1 MAQAGQEGG
10 AAEGTALKRALTTPL
25 LYFFILGDVLGAGV
39 YVLVGQVAADAGG
52 AVWVPLVV
60 ALLLALLTAASY
72 AELATK
78 YPRAG
83 GASHYATR
91 AFGPFAGFVA
101 GFCMLA
107 AGIVSVAA
115 LARGFGGDYLSAFVT
130 LPVGL
135 VAVVFLALLALVN
148 ARGIKESTRA
158 NVVATVVEVGGLAVI
173 VVLGAWLLLRG
184 DGDVGRLTQ
193 LGTPEKGAA
202 AAVLS
207 GSVLAYYSFVGFETS
222 VNVAEETRDPR
233 RSYPRALFGA
243 LATAGAVY
251 VLVGLAASA
260 AVPTDR
266 LAGSSG
272 PLLEVVHE
280 AGGVPPRLFSA
291 IALVAVANGA
301 LLTGIMS
308 SRLGLRHG
316 EGRAAARGADQ
327 GAAGPTYA
335 VGRDRGHHAAG
346 DAPRAHRQRRHPG
359 VHPGPP
365 AAGRLPHG
373 QHGGAGTAP
382 GPGRDRPL
390 PGPDGTAG
398 AGHRLVPRPRDA
410 DRGPGVA
417 ARAGDRSGGHGAGRT
432 HRDTAHRTDGPG
444 PAGRRL
450 RGQAKTRVETRPPSS
465 RSGVP
470 LDAWIETVVEGTRA
484 ALWRE
489 APVGG
494 SGVIRHEHLRLGDT
508 FSDHEA
514 EAEADE
520 REGGGPGS

>member
-1 MAQAGQEGG
+1 MARFGTRRP
-10 AAEGTALKRALTTPL
+10 AETQDGPALKRALTTPL

-39 YVLVGQVAADAGG
+39 YVLVGQVAADTGG

-60 ALLLALLTAASY
+60 ALLLAMLTAASY

-83 GASHYATR
+83 GASHYTTL

-130 LPVGL
+130 LPVGA

-158 NVVATVVEVGGLAVI
+158 NVVATVVEVGGLLVI
-173 VVLGAWLLLRG
+173 VALGAWLLLRG
-184 DGDVGRLTQ
+184 DGDVARLGQ

-251 VLVGLAASA
+251 VLVGLAASV
-260 AVPTDR
+260 AVPTAR

-272 PLLEVVHE
+272 PLLEVVE
-280 AGGVPPRLFSA
+280 AAGGVPTRLFSA

-308 SRLGLRHG
+308 SRLAYGMARDGLLPAALTKVLPGRRTPWAAIAVTTVLSMLLALTGSVATLASTLVLLLLVVFLMVNTAVLVLRRDPGEADHFRTPTVLPVLG
-316 EGRAAARGADQ
+316 AASCVALATQIEAEVWLRGLLVVAVGTVLAAVAAVRRGGRADATEPAREPDGADHEGRADGADYEDRAD
-327 GAAGPTYA
+327 GVDHEDRADGVDHEDRADG
-335 VGRDRGHHAAG
+335 VGSRGHGGPRG
-346 DAPRAHRQRRHPG
+346 D
-359 VHPGPP
+359 
-365 AAGRLPHG
+365 
-373 QHGGAGTAP
+373 
-382 GPGRDRPL
+382 DRP
-390 PGPDGTAG
+390 AG
-398 AGHRLVPRPRDA
+398 
-410 DRGPGVA
+410 
-417 ARAGDRSGGHGAGRT
+417 
-432 HRDTAHRTDGPG
+432 
-444 PAGRRL
+444 
-450 RGQAKTRVETRPPSS
+450 
-465 RSGVP
+465 
-470 LDAWIETVVEGTRA
+470 
-484 ALWRE
+484 
-489 APVGG
+489 
-494 SGVIRHEHLRLGDT
+494 
-508 FSDHEA
+508 
-514 EAEADE
+514 
-520 REGGGPGS
+520 

>member
-308 SRLGLRHG
+308 SRLAYGMAKDGLLPAALTKVLPGRRTPWAAIAVTTLLAMLLALTGSVATLASTLVLLLLVVFLMVNTAVLVLRRDPG
-316 EGRAAARGADQ
+316 ETDHFRAPTALPVLGIASCLVLATQIEAQVWLRGLAIV
-327 GAAGPTYA
+327 AAGMVLGALTA
-335 VGRDRGHHAAG
+335 TRRTGRTGRD
-346 DAPRAHRQRRHPG
+346 
-359 VHPGPP
+359 
-365 AAGRLPHG
+365 
-373 QHGGAGTAP
+373 
-382 GPGRDRPL
+382 
-390 PGPDGTAG
+390 
-398 AGHRLVPRPRDA
+398 PRDA
-410 DRGPGVA
+410 G
-417 ARAGDRSGGHGAGRT
+417 
-432 HRDTAHRTDGPG
+432 
-444 PAGRRL
+444 
-450 RGQAKTRVETRPPSS
+450 
-465 RSGVP
+465 
-470 LDAWIETVVEGTRA
+470 
-484 ALWRE
+484 
-489 APVGG
+489 
-494 SGVIRHEHLRLGDT
+494 
-508 FSDHEA
+508 
-514 EAEADE
+514 
-520 REGGGPGS
+520 

>member
-1 MAQAGQEGG
+1 MARRVGHEAGTRARG
-10 AAEGTALKRALTTPL
+10 AAQEPKALKRALTTPL

-130 LPVGL
+130 LPVAL

-158 NVVATVVEVGGLAVI
+158 NVVATVVEVGGLAVV

-184 DGDVGRLTQ
+184 DGDLGRLTD

-222 VNVAEETRDPR
+222 VNVAEETRNPR

-260 AVPTDR
+260 AVPTAQ

-272 PLLEVVHE
+272 PLLEVVKE
-280 AGGVPPRLFSA
+280 AGGVPPKLFSA
-291 IALVAVANGA
+291 VALVAVANGA

-308 SRLGLRHG
+308 SRLAYGMAKDGLLPGVLTKVLPGRRTPWAAIAVTTGLAMLLALTGSVATLASTLVLLLLVVFLMVNTAVLVLRRDPGEGDHFRTPVVLPVLGIASCVLLATQIEAAVWLRGLAIVAAGAVLAAISVARRSRRTNEG
-316 EGRAAARGADQ
+316 EGRRAD
-327 GAAGPTYA
+327 
-335 VGRDRGHHAAG
+335 V
-346 DAPRAHRQRRHPG
+346 DASRPG
-359 VHPGPP
+359 
-365 AAGRLPHG
+365 
-373 QHGGAGTAP
+373 
-382 GPGRDRPL
+382 
-390 PGPDGTAG
+390 
-398 AGHRLVPRPRDA
+398 
-410 DRGPGVA
+410 
-417 ARAGDRSGGHGAGRT
+417 
-432 HRDTAHRTDGPG
+432 
-444 PAGRRL
+444 
-450 RGQAKTRVETRPPSS
+450 
-465 RSGVP
+465 
-470 LDAWIETVVEGTRA
+470 
-484 ALWRE
+484 
-489 APVGG
+489 
-494 SGVIRHEHLRLGDT
+494 
-508 FSDHEA
+508 
-514 EAEADE
+514 
-520 REGGGPGS
+520 

>member
-1 MAQAGQEGG
+1 MARRVGHEAGTRARG
-10 AAEGTALKRALTTPL
+10 AAQEPKALKRALTTPL
-25 LYFFILGDVLGAGV
+25 VYFFILGDVLGAGV

-130 LPVGL
+130 LPVAL

-158 NVVATVVEVGGLAVI
+158 NVVATVVEVGGLAVV

-184 DGDVGRLTQ
+184 DGELGRLTD

-222 VNVAEETRDPR
+222 VNVAEETRNPR

-260 AVPTDR
+260 AVPTAQ

-272 PLLEVVHE
+272 PLLEVVKE
-280 AGGVPPRLFSA
+280 AGGVPLKLFGA
-291 IALVAVANGA
+291 VALVAVANGA

-308 SRLGLRHG
+308 SRLAYGMAKDGLLPGVLTKVLPGRRTPWAAIAVTTGLAMLLALTGSVATLASTLVLLLLVVFLMVNTAVLVLRRDPGEGDHFRTPVVLPVLGIASCVLLATQIEAAVWLRGLAIVAAGVVLAAISVARRSRRTNEG
-316 EGRAAARGADQ
+316 EGRRAD
-327 GAAGPTYA
+327 
-335 VGRDRGHHAAG
+335 V
-346 DAPRAHRQRRHPG
+346 DASRPG
-359 VHPGPP
+359 
-365 AAGRLPHG
+365 
-373 QHGGAGTAP
+373 
-382 GPGRDRPL
+382 
-390 PGPDGTAG
+390 
-398 AGHRLVPRPRDA
+398 
-410 DRGPGVA
+410 
-417 ARAGDRSGGHGAGRT
+417 
-432 HRDTAHRTDGPG
+432 
-444 PAGRRL
+444 
-450 RGQAKTRVETRPPSS
+450 
-465 RSGVP
+465 
-470 LDAWIETVVEGTRA
+470 
-484 ALWRE
+484 
-489 APVGG
+489 
-494 SGVIRHEHLRLGDT
+494 
-508 FSDHEA
+508 
-514 EAEADE
+514 
-520 REGGGPGS
+520 

>member
-1 MAQAGQEGG
+1 MSTTTDQPPAGTSGPV
-10 AAEGTALKRALTTPL
+10 LKRALTTPL

-39 YVLVGQVAADAGG
+39 YVLVGQVAADSGG
-52 AVWVPLVV
+52 AVWLPLLV

-115 LARGFGGDYLSAFVT
+115 LARGFGGDYLSEFVT

-135 VAVVFLALLALVN
+135 VAVVFLIGLALVN

-158 NVVATVVEVGGLAVI
+158 NVAATIVEVGGLAVI

-184 DGDVGRLTQ
+184 DGDAGRLTQ

-243 LATAGAVY
+243 LVTAGAVY
-251 VLVGLAASA
+251 VLVGVAASA
-260 AVPTDR
+260 AVPTAR
-266 LAGSSG
+266 LVESSG
-272 PLLEVVHE
+272 PLLEVVKE
-280 AGGVPPRLFSA
+280 AGGVPTRLFSA

-308 SRLGLRHG
+308 SRLAYGMARDGLLPSGLTRVLPGRRTPWAAIAATTVPAVLLALTGSVATLASTLVLLLLVVFLIVNVAVLVLRREPG
-316 EGRAAARGADQ
+316 EDGHFRAPTAIPVLGAASCVLLATQIEAEVWLRGLVVLAVGVVLAGAATARRRGRGARGRNRAARQD
-327 GAAGPTYA
+327 AGM
-335 VGRDRGHHAAG
+335 
-346 DAPRAHRQRRHPG
+346 PR
-359 VHPGPP
+359 
-365 AAGRLPHG
+365 
-373 QHGGAGTAP
+373 
-382 GPGRDRPL
+382 
-390 PGPDGTAG
+390 
-398 AGHRLVPRPRDA
+398 
-410 DRGPGVA
+410 
-417 ARAGDRSGGHGAGRT
+417 
-432 HRDTAHRTDGPG
+432 
-444 PAGRRL
+444 
-450 RGQAKTRVETRPPSS
+450 
-465 RSGVP
+465 
-470 LDAWIETVVEGTRA
+470 
-484 ALWRE
+484 
-489 APVGG
+489 
-494 SGVIRHEHLRLGDT
+494 
-508 FSDHEA
+508 
-514 EAEADE
+514 
-520 REGGGPGS
+520 

>member
-1 MAQAGQEGG
+1 MARL
-10 AAEGTALKRALTTPL
+10 GTRSPADTPGSPALKRALTTPL

-52 AVWVPLVV
+52 AVWVPLAV
-60 ALLLALLTAASY
+60 ALLLAMLTAASY

-115 LARGFGGDYLSAFVT
+115 LARGFGGDYLSEFVT

-135 VAVVFLALLALVN
+135 VAVLFLAVLALVN

-158 NVVATVVEVGGLAVI
+158 NVAATVVEVGGLLVI
-173 VVLGAWLLLRG
+173 VALGVWLLLRG
-184 DGDVGRLTQ
+184 DGDVGRLGQ

-251 VLVGLAASA
+251 VLVGVAASV
-260 AVPTDR
+260 AVPTAR

-272 PLLEVVHE
+272 PLLEVVEE
-280 AGGVPPRLFSA
+280 AGGVPTRLFSA

-308 SRLGLRHG
+308 SRLAYGMAKDGLLPAALTKVLPGRRTPWAAIAVTTVLSMLLALTGSVATLASTLVLLLLVVFLMVNTAVLVLRRDDRG
-316 EGRAAARGADQ
+316 EADHFRAPTVLPVLGAASCVALATQIEAEVWLRGLLVVAVGTVLAALAAVRRGGRAR
-327 GAAGPTYA
+327 
-335 VGRDRGHHAAG
+335 
-346 DAPRAHRQRRHPG
+346 
-359 VHPGPP
+359 
-365 AAGRLPHG
+365 
-373 QHGGAGTAP
+373 
-382 GPGRDRPL
+382 
-390 PGPDGTAG
+390 
-398 AGHRLVPRPRDA
+398 
-410 DRGPGVA
+410 
-417 ARAGDRSGGHGAGRT
+417 
-432 HRDTAHRTDGPG
+432 
-444 PAGRRL
+444 
-450 RGQAKTRVETRPPSS
+450 
-465 RSGVP
+465 
-470 LDAWIETVVEGTRA
+470 
-484 ALWRE
+484 
-489 APVGG
+489 
-494 SGVIRHEHLRLGDT
+494 
-508 FSDHEA
+508 
-514 EAEADE
+514 
-520 REGGGPGS
+520 GGGRE

>member
-1 MAQAGQEGG
+1 MARRVGHEAGTRARG
-10 AAEGTALKRALTTPL
+10 AAQEPKALKRALTTPL

-115 LARGFGGDYLSAFVT
+115 LARGFSGDYLSAFVT
-130 LPVGL
+130 LPVAL

-158 NVVATVVEVGGLAVI
+158 NVVATVVEVGGLAIV

-184 DGDVGRLTQ
+184 DGELGRLTD

-222 VNVAEETRDPR
+222 VNVAEETRNPR

-260 AVPTDR
+260 AVPTAQ

-272 PLLEVVHE
+272 PLLEVVKE
-280 AGGVPPRLFSA
+280 AGGVPPKLFGA
-291 IALVAVANGA
+291 VALVAVANGA

-308 SRLGLRHG
+308 SRLAYGMAKDGLLPGVLTKVLPGRRTPWAAIAVTTGLAMLLALTGSVATLASTLVLLLLVVFLMVNTAVLVLRRDPGEGDHFRTPVVLPVLGIASCVLLATQIEAAVWLRGLAIVAAGVVLAAISVARRSRRTNEG
-316 EGRAAARGADQ
+316 EGRRAD
-327 GAAGPTYA
+327 
-335 VGRDRGHHAAG
+335 V
-346 DAPRAHRQRRHPG
+346 DASRPG
-359 VHPGPP
+359 
-365 AAGRLPHG
+365 
-373 QHGGAGTAP
+373 
-382 GPGRDRPL
+382 
-390 PGPDGTAG
+390 
-398 AGHRLVPRPRDA
+398 
-410 DRGPGVA
+410 
-417 ARAGDRSGGHGAGRT
+417 
-432 HRDTAHRTDGPG
+432 
-444 PAGRRL
+444 
-450 RGQAKTRVETRPPSS
+450 
-465 RSGVP
+465 
-470 LDAWIETVVEGTRA
+470 
-484 ALWRE
+484 
-489 APVGG
+489 
-494 SGVIRHEHLRLGDT
+494 
-508 FSDHEA
+508 
-514 EAEADE
+514 
-520 REGGGPGS
+520 

>member
-1 MAQAGQEGG
+1 MARRVGHEAATRTQG
-10 AAEGTALKRALTTPL
+10 AAQGPTALKRALTTPL

-39 YVLVGQVAADAGG
+39 YVLVGQVAADSGG

-60 ALLLALLTAASY
+60 ALLLAMLTAASY

-107 AGIVSVAA
+107 AGIVSVGA

-135 VAVVFLALLALVN
+135 VAVVFLGLLALVN

-184 DGDVGRLTQ
+184 DGDPGRLTE

-260 AVPTDR
+260 AVPTAE
-266 LAGSSG
+266 LAASSG
-272 PLLEVVHE
+272 PLLEVVKE
-280 AGGVPPRLFSA
+280 AGGVPPKLFSA

-308 SRLGLRHG
+308 SRLAYGMAKDGLLPGALTKVLPGRRTPWAAIAVTTGLAMLLALTGSVATLASTLVLLLLVVFLMVNTAVLVLRRDPGTADHFRTPVVLPVLGIASCVVLATQIEAAVWLRGLAIVAVGMVLAAISAARRSRRVDDHAEEGAG
-316 EGRAAARGADQ
+316 EG
-327 GAAGPTYA
+327 PEK
-335 VGRDRGHHAAG
+335 
-346 DAPRAHRQRRHPG
+346 
-359 VHPGPP
+359 
-365 AAGRLPHG
+365 AAGR
-373 QHGGAGTAP
+373 
-382 GPGRDRPL
+382 
-390 PGPDGTAG
+390 
-398 AGHRLVPRPRDA
+398 DA
-410 DRGPGVA
+410 DEDAPQ
-417 ARAGDRSGGHGAGRT
+417 
-432 HRDTAHRTDGPG
+432 RD
-444 PAGRRL
+444 
-450 RGQAKTRVETRPPSS
+450 
-465 RSGVP
+465 
-470 LDAWIETVVEGTRA
+470 
-484 ALWRE
+484 
-489 APVGG
+489 
-494 SGVIRHEHLRLGDT
+494 
-508 FSDHEA
+508 
-514 EAEADE
+514 
-520 REGGGPGS
+520 

>member
-10 AAEGTALKRALTTPL
+10 ASEGTALKRALTTPL

-308 SRLGLRHG
+308 SRLAYGMAKDGLLPAALTKVLPGRRTPWAAIAVTTLLAMLLALTGSVATLASTLVLLLLVVFLMVNTAVLVLRRDPG
-316 EGRAAARGADQ
+316 ETDHFRAPTALPVLGIASCLVLATQIEAQVWLRGLAIV
-327 GAAGPTYA
+327 AAGMVLGALTA
-335 VGRDRGHHAAG
+335 TRRTGRTGRD
-346 DAPRAHRQRRHPG
+346 
-359 VHPGPP
+359 
-365 AAGRLPHG
+365 
-373 QHGGAGTAP
+373 
-382 GPGRDRPL
+382 
-390 PGPDGTAG
+390 
-398 AGHRLVPRPRDA
+398 PRDA
-410 DRGPGVA
+410 G
-417 ARAGDRSGGHGAGRT
+417 
-432 HRDTAHRTDGPG
+432 
-444 PAGRRL
+444 
-450 RGQAKTRVETRPPSS
+450 
-465 RSGVP
+465 
-470 LDAWIETVVEGTRA
+470 
-484 ALWRE
+484 
-489 APVGG
+489 
-494 SGVIRHEHLRLGDT
+494 
-508 FSDHEA
+508 
-514 EAEADE
+514 
-520 REGGGPGS
+520 

>member
-1 MAQAGQEGG
+1 MTETGEHGREGS
-10 AAEGTALKRALTTPL
+10 ALKRALTTRL

-39 YVLVGQVAADAGG
+39 YVLVGQVAADTGG

-83 GASHYATR
+83 GASHYTTR

-130 LPVGL
+130 LPVGV
-135 VAVVFLALLALVN
+135 VAVLFLALLALVN
-148 ARGIKESTRA
+148 ARGIKESTHA
-158 NVVATVVEVGGLAVI
+158 NVVATVVEVGGLAFI

-184 DGDVGRLTQ
+184 EGDVGRLTQ

-222 VNVAEETRDPR
+222 VNAAEETRDPR

-251 VLVGLAASA
+251 VLVGMAASA
-260 AVPTDR
+260 AVPTAQ

-272 PLLEVVHE
+272 PLLEVVE
-280 AGGVPPRLFSA
+280 AAGGVPPRLFSA

-308 SRLGLRHG
+308 SRLAYGMARDGLLPAALSEVLPGRRTPWVAIAVTTLLAMLLALTGSVATLASTLVLLLLVVFLMVNTAVLVLRRDPG
-316 EGRAAARGADQ
+316 EADHFRAPTLLPVLGIASCVVLATQIEAQVWLRGL
-327 GAAGPTYA
+327 TIMA
-335 VGRDRGHHAAG
+335 VGTVLGAVTAVRRTR
-346 DAPRAHRQRRHPG
+346 RA
-359 VHPGPP
+359 
-365 AAGRLPHG
+365 
-373 QHGGAGTAP
+373 
-382 GPGRDRPL
+382 D
-390 PGPDGTAG
+390 
-398 AGHRLVPRPRDA
+398 RDA
-410 DRGPGVA
+410 
-417 ARAGDRSGGHGAGRT
+417 
-432 HRDTAHRTDGPG
+432 RDPD
-444 PAGRRL
+444 
-450 RGQAKTRVETRPPSS
+450 S
-465 RSGVP
+465 P
-470 LDAWIETVVEGTRA
+470 LG
-484 ALWRE
+484 
-489 APVGG
+489 
-494 SGVIRHEHLRLGDT
+494 
-508 FSDHEA
+508 
-514 EAEADE
+514 
-520 REGGGPGS
+520 